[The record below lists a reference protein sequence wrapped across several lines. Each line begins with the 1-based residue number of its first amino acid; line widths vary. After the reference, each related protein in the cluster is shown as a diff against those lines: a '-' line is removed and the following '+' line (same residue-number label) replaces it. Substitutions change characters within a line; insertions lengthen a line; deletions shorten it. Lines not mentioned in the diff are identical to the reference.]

1 MDEAALVE
9 DKFQN
14 EPNDQ
19 QTRPGDPHF
28 RSLPVSAVY
37 LRQISEP
44 AQRSSTE
51 RAELKEGQ
59 EKSRDELSGAG
70 LWQESQYGLLEVGNS

>member
-9 DKFQN
+9 DKCQN

-28 RSLPVSAVY
+28 RSLRVRADCAGQV
-37 LRQISEP
+37 LTRHKLG
-44 AQRSSTE
+44 TE
-51 RAELKEGQ
+51 RVEQ
-59 EKSRDELSGAG
+59 
-70 LWQESQYGLLEVGNS
+70 